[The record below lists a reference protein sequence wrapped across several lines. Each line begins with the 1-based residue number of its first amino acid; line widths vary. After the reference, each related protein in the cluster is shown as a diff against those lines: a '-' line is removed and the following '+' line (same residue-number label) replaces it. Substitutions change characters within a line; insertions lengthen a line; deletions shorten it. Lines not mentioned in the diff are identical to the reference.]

1 MSSVCE
7 NEKLIKMLSDKRQRD
22 LLVEFDVVCLSF
34 SRRATEAL
42 KLSDETEFF
51 NVVSKL
57 TLSDENAVV
66 FAFDNIEMRL
76 NVFNFT
82 EPGSTNSEP
91 VKFFSFRLLEE
102 YLEQVEFDEQMIDWL
117 EDGVIIL
124 DI

>member
-1 MSSVCE
+1 MI
-7 NEKLIKMLSDKRQRD
+7 KLLKMLASKQQRD
-22 LLVEFDVVCLSF
+22 LLIEFDVVCLSF

-42 KLSDETEFF
+42 RLSDETEFF
-51 NVVSKL
+51 GVVSKL
-57 TLSDENAVV
+57 VLSDENAVV
-66 FAFDNIEMRL
+66 FAFDNAEIRL

-82 EPGSTNSEP
+82 EPGSTNSES

-102 YLEQVEFDEQMIDWL
+102 WLEQVESDKQMTDWL

>member
-1 MSSVCE
+1 MI
-7 NEKLIKMLSDKRQRD
+7 KLLKMLASKQQRD
-22 LLVEFDVVCLSF
+22 LLIEFDVICLSF

-57 TLSDENAVV
+57 TLSDEDAVV
-66 FAFDNIEMRL
+66 FAFNNAKIRL

-102 YLEQVEFDEQMIDWL
+102 YFELVKSDKQIIDWI

>member
-1 MSSVCE
+1 MSCVFE
-7 NEKLIKMLSDKRQRD
+7 NEKFIKMLSDKRQRD

-34 SRRATEAL
+34 SRRVTESL
-42 KLSDETEFF
+42 KKSNETEFF
-51 NVVSKL
+51 EVVSKL
-57 TLSDENAVV
+57 VLSDGNSVV
-66 FAFDNIEMRL
+66 FNNTEIRL

-102 YLEQVEFDEQMIDWL
+102 WLEQVESDKEIIDWL
-117 EDGVIIL
+117 EDGVTIL